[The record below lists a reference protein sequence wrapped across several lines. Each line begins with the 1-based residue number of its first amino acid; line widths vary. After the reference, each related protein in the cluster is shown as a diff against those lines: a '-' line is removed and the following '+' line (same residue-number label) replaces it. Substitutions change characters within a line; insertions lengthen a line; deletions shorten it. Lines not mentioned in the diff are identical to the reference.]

1 MFFVLIILLRILFI
15 ASMVFII
22 GYVFGPFAKKRT
34 LTVFARIAAI
44 LVIVLFIATNI
55 FAFRLNR
62 GYAGH
67 HSRYDRHCWYDGP
80 RNSADS
86 TYHLQHQ

>member
-1 MFFVLIILLRILFI
+1 MFFVFILLRILFI

-22 GYVFGPFAKKRT
+22 GYVFGPFSRKRT
-34 LTVFARIAAI
+34 LTVFTRIAAI
-44 LVIVLFIATNI
+44 LIIVLFIATNI
-55 FAFRLNR
+55 FAFRFNR

-67 HSRYDRHCWYDGP
+67 HPRYDRQCWYDGP
-80 RNSADS
+80 RDKADS